1 MILTLGLIKVA
12 VNIDEC
18 LQAHNSKR
26 ALHGAAPL
34 TWDSRLAQQAQAYAL
49 KLANIK
55 QMKHDPNNADGE
67 NPGIYL
73 VIWRERIY
81 MQGSHGGLIVWKSTK
96 RLGVGIARNGN
107 YIYVVARYSP
117 PGNYDRQFAKNVG
130 NKING

>member
-18 LQAHNSKR
+18 LQAHNSER

-34 TWDSRLAQQAQAYAL
+34 TWDSKLAQQAQAYAL

-67 NPGIYL
+67 NLAY
-73 VIWRERIY
+73 IWSSG
-81 MQGSHGGLIVWKSTK
+81 GSGYTCKEATEDW
-96 RLGVGIARNGN
+96 
-107 YIYVVARYSP
+107 
-117 PGNYDRQFAKNVG
+117 
-130 NKING
+130 